1 MSTLREKVQ
10 AAFLVAQEPL
20 AKVGRLCR
28 DACATDVRGDELGEL
43 GDMESVSRVLF
54 VVCEQLAKPEKV
66 PGPFAVAGALRRA
79 LHVGNVER
87 AVYGSGEHYPPSRAG
102 TVAGLNG
109 LIAER
114 NGQLVELLTDFERL
128 CSGENIDSSSSG
140 IAVAYRNVLR
150 ERDAFVAAR
159 DCA

>member
-10 AAFLVAQEPL
+10 AAFLDAQEPL

-28 DACATDVRGDELGEL
+28 DAYAATEGDELGEL
-43 GDMESVSRVLF
+43 ADMEEVSRVLF
-54 VVCEQLAKPEKV
+54 VVCEQLAKPELV
-66 PGPFAVAGALRRA
+66 PGPFAHAGALRRA
-79 LHVGNVER
+79 FHVGNVER
-87 AVYGSGEHYPPSRAG
+87 AVYGSGECYPPSRAG
-102 TVAGLNG
+102 LRAGLKD
-109 LIAER
+109 LIADRTE
-114 NGQLVELLTDFERL
+114 QLEQLLADFKRI
-128 CSGENIDSSSSG
+128 CPDQHIDTSSSG